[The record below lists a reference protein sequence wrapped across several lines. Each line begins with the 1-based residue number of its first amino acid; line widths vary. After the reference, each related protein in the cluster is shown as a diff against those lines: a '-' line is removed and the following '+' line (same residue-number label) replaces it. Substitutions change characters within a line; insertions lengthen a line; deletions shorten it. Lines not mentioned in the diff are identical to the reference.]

1 MKVVIDAGHGGAD
14 PGAVFEGRKEA
25 DDNLNLALELGE
37 ILRDAGLD
45 VVYTRT
51 DDITQT
57 PFEKANIANNAGAD
71 LLISLHRNS
80 SPQPDQYT
88 GVETLV
94 YDDNGKKAELARR
107 INENLATLGWK
118 DLGVS
123 ERPGLVILRK
133 SNLPAV
139 LVETG
144 FINNEKDN
152 LLYDNG
158 FQEIAEQIADAVIA
172 MQDDFTKKGKYR
184 VQIGLFRMF
193 SNAQYTLMQA
203 ISKGFNGE
211 IISKGEYYAVMI
223 GNTDS
228 YAEAQKLEQE
238 LKNAGFDTLIVTQ

>member
-1 MKVVIDAGHGGAD
+1 
-14 PGAVFEGRKEA
+14 
-25 DDNLNLALELGE
+25 LGE

-57 PFEKANIANNAGAD
+57 PFEKAAIANNADAD

-80 SPQPDQYT
+80 SPNANQYT

-94 YDDNGKKAELARR
+94 YDDDGKKAELARR
-107 INENLATLGWK
+107 INANLATLGFQ
-118 DLGVS
+118 DLGVTQ
-123 ERPGLVILRK
+123 RPGLVILRK
-133 SNLPAV
+133 SNIPAV
-139 LVETG
+139 LVESG
-144 FINNEKDN
+144 FINNEADN
-152 LLYDNG
+152 ALYDSK
-158 FQEIAEQIADAVIA
+158 FREIAEQIADAVLA
-172 MQDDFTKKGKYR
+172 MQQDFTTKGKYR
-184 VQIGLFRMF
+184 VQIGLYRMF

-238 LKNAGFDTLIVTQ
+238 LNRAGYDTLIVTQS